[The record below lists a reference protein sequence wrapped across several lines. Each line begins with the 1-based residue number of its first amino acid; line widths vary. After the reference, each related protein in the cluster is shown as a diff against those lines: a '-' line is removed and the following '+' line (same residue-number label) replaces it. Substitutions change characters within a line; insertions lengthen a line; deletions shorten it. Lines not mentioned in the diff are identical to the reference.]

1 MYCSVKTAVLT
12 GIESKIVTC
21 ESDVSN
27 GLPYFAIVGLLSTE
41 VKESRERVKTA
52 LKNSHVRLPTSKIT
66 VNISP
71 ASIRKSGTGFDL
83 PIAVSIM
90 GATNQVST
98 KQLDEVLMIGEM
110 TLSGEILPVKGVL
123 SAAIS
128 CKEANIPYILVPK
141 DNAPEASLI
150 PDIKVIPVSHLRD
163 VISIFRDE
171 TDLDT
176 LLFHPDG
183 KKHKINTCSK
193 DFKDLKGNRHMRRAL
208 EVAVSGM
215 HNLLMIGPP
224 GAGKTMAAS
233 CVPSIL
239 PPMTPEE
246 KIEISKIYSA
256 AGLFQEN
263 NSLIE
268 ERPFRAPHNTIS
280 KYGLVGGGA
289 SPLPGEITLSSG
301 GVLFLDEI
309 LEFKKDSLDLLRQP
323 MEDHVITI
331 SRSKNQ
337 ITYPADFMLIAA
349 SNPCPCGHFPD
360 LKKCHCSETEIH
372 RYLSRLSGPLMDRI
386 DITVSAHPLTL
397 KEMSS
402 TEENEDSKTIQ
413 KRVMEALMI
422 QKERFKGTEILFN
435 SRIPSSK
442 IETYCSLKDD
452 VKDYLTKRLESIDI
466 SMRAYNKLLKIS
478 RTIADLDSSKDIE
491 RKHLDE
497 GIMYI
502 MKGRQ
507 WQSIF

>member
-1 MYCSVKTAVLT
+1 
-12 GIESKIVTC
+12 
-21 ESDVSN
+21 
-27 GLPYFAIVGLLSTE
+27 
-41 VKESRERVKTA
+41 
-52 LKNSHVRLPTSKIT
+52 
-66 VNISP
+66 
-71 ASIRKSGTGFDL
+71 
-83 PIAVSIM
+83 
-90 GATNQVST
+90 
-98 KQLDEVLMIGEM
+98 
-110 TLSGEILPVKGVL
+110 
-123 SAAIS
+123 
-128 CKEANIPYILVPK
+128 
-141 DNAPEASLI
+141 
-150 PDIKVIPVSHLRD
+150 
-163 VISIFRDE
+163 
-171 TDLDT
+171 
-176 LLFHPDG
+176 
-183 KKHKINTCSK
+183 
-193 DFKDLKGNRHMRRAL
+193 
-208 EVAVSGM
+208 
-215 HNLLMIGPP
+215 
-224 GAGKTMAAS
+224 
-233 CVPSIL
+233 
-239 PPMTPEE
+239 
-246 KIEISKIYSA
+246 
-256 AGLFQEN
+256 
-263 NSLIE
+263 
-268 ERPFRAPHNTIS
+268 
-280 KYGLVGGGA
+280 
-289 SPLPGEITLSSG
+289 
-301 GVLFLDEI
+301 
-309 LEFKKDSLDLLRQP
+309 